1 MALGIA
7 EELVTSPAIDPAV
20 GPKGPAAAAGGTVP
34 APARRRRRLD
44 PLLLLAGIPLLI
56 VVAFAAAPGL
66 FTAQDPLTG
75 IASQVMVPPSAEH
88 WFGTDH
94 LGRDVFA
101 RVVYGTSQTFLTAG
115 LAVLVGLV
123 VGSGLGLAAATFGR
137 WVDPIVMRF
146 IDVLLA
152 IPSFLI
158 ALIIVTATEPGPL
171 SLGIGVGIGSIAT
184 FARLTRTEVMRIRS
198 LDYVEAAYLNGGTS
212 WSVAR
217 RHVIPNAAGQI
228 LSLLVVDFGVAILA
242 ISSLGFLGFGAPPP
256 TPEWGLIIAE
266 GRQYLGAAWWMTTLP
281 GLVIVIT
288 VVLLG
293 VLGRRVQKQLRF

>member
-7 EELVTSPAIDPAV
+7 EELATPAV
-20 GPKGPAAAAGGTVP
+20 TTQAGGTNEP
-34 APARRRRRLD
+34 GDAAGATGTAPVRRRRRLD
-44 PLLLLAGIPLLI
+44 PALLLSGIPLLI
-56 VVAFAAAPGL
+56 VVAFAVAPGL
-66 FTAQDPLTG
+66 FTAHDPLTG
-75 IASQVMVPPSAEH
+75 IASRVMLPPSAEH

-101 RVVYGTSQTFLTAG
+101 RVVHGTSQTFLTAG
-115 LAVLVGLV
+115 LAVLVGLGL
-123 VGSGLGLAAATFGR
+123 GSALGLAAATFGR
-137 WVDPIVMRF
+137 WVDPVVMRF
-146 IDVLLA
+146 VDVLLA
-152 IPSFLI
+152 VPSFLI

-198 LDYVEAAYLNGGTS
+198 LDYVEAAYLNGGTT

-217 RHVIPNAAGQI
+217 RHIIPNAAGQI

-293 VLGRRVQKQLRF
+293 VLGRNVQKQLRF

>member
-1 MALGIA
+1 MALGIV
-7 EELVTSPAIDPAV
+7 EDVVTHQP
-20 GPKGPAAAAGGTVP
+20 GPTAGPAAGPHDANDLAP
-34 APARRRRRLD
+34 ARARRRRRVD
-44 PLLLLAGIPLLI
+44 WPLLLSGLPLLLI
-56 VVAFAAAPGL
+56 LGFAFFPGV
-66 FTAQDPLTG
+66 FTSQDPLNG
-75 IASQVMVPPSAEH
+75 IATQVMQGPSGEH

-123 VGSGLGLAAATFGR
+123 VGSALGLASATLGR
-137 WVDPIVMRF
+137 WVDPVIMRL

-158 ALIIVTATEPGPL
+158 ALIIVTASEPGPI

-184 FARLTRTEVMRIRS
+184 FARLTRTEVMRIRA
-198 LDYVEAAYLNGGTS
+198 LDYVEAAHLNGGNA

-217 RHVIPNAAGQI
+217 RHVVPNAAGQI

-281 GLVIVIT
+281 GLVIVLT

-293 VLGRRVQKQLRF
+293 IFGRCVQKQLRF